1 MDRSARRHRL
11 DDAACSRDLEEVVAA
26 RLQTCSANVCMTHVR
41 TAARSL
47 AHRDQLSN
55 ASAAHFVREDEDP
68 CKMTY
73 SRMALIE
80 RDLSATTQM
89 QMHSQMGF
97 SCSNR
102 RAARQRQAS
111 GAAHTRHGGARL
123 ARACVTET
131 PQAESRATGGARLLA
146 QTTAAQLRMLITTT
160 RWTGPTCCWKTVA
173 MAGEWTAAGTATGRA
188 VLMVPVGA
196 VAMRRRAGGCSWRS
210 RGSREPRDGL
220 GGDSQHLLRFGH
232 STSYPPSFW
241 SQHSFVLVTTYFILL
256 HYKTRLGQP
265 SSGRWEEGKEG
276 AHP

>member
-102 RAARQRQAS
+102 RAAQQRQDS
-111 GAAHTRHGGARL
+111 GAAHTQHGGARL
-123 ARACVTET
+123 ARAYVTET

-146 QTTAAQLRMLITTT
+146 QTT
-160 RWTGPTCCWKTVA
+160 VA
-173 MAGEWTAAGTATGRA
+173 RVGLAAGEQWSRARKARGPVRAA
-188 VLMVPVGA
+188 VL
-196 VAMRRRAGGCSWRS
+196 
-210 RGSREPRDGL
+210 RES
-220 GGDSQHLLRFGH
+220 GGDG
-232 STSYPPSFW
+232 
-241 SQHSFVLVTTYFILL
+241 
-256 HYKTRLGQP
+256 
-265 SSGRWEEGKEG
+265 E
-276 AHP
+276 

>member
-1 MDRSARRHRL
+1 MAATPYYMKKYDIPATCYFTLFSLSLDANRLDASNGL
-11 DDAACSRDLEEVVAA
+11 DDAACSRDVEEVVAA
-26 RLQTCSANVCMTHVR
+26 GLQTCCANVCMTHVR
-41 TAARSL
+41 TAARS
-47 AHRDQLSN
+47 HTHCDQLSN

-111 GAAHTRHGGARL
+111 GAAHTQHGGARL
-123 ARACVTET
+123 ARAYVTET

-220 GGDSQHLLRFGH
+220 RHAWRRRCRAHDHNR
-232 STSYPPSFW
+232 ST
-241 SQHSFVLVTTYFILL
+241 TTEVQ
-256 HYKTRLGQP
+256 QP
-265 SSGRWEEGKEG
+265 KY
-276 AHP
+276 

>member
-1 MDRSARRHRL
+1 MCAVAGARLVRTSDPFGPVRTGSRCFGKSTAERNCERCRNTGRVAPLHCRSLHSRFTPATSTARVRVSAAPSGNFTLLNYDIPATCYFTLFSLSLDANRLDASNGL
-11 DDAACSRDLEEVVAA
+11 DDAACSRDVEEVVAA
-26 RLQTCSANVCMTHVR
+26 GLETCSATVCITHVR
-41 TAARSL
+41 TAARSHT
-47 AHRDQLSN
+47 HRDQLSN

-111 GAAHTRHGGARL
+111 GAAHTQHGGARL

-146 QTTAAQLRMLITTT
+146 QTTAAQLRMLT
-160 RWTGPTCCWKTVA
+160 
-173 MAGEWTAAGTATGRA
+173 
-188 VLMVPVGA
+188 
-196 VAMRRRAGGCSWRS
+196 
-210 RGSREPRDGL
+210 
-220 GGDSQHLLRFGH
+220 
-232 STSYPPSFW
+232 
-241 SQHSFVLVTTYFILL
+241 
-256 HYKTRLGQP
+256 
-265 SSGRWEEGKEG
+265 
-276 AHP
+276 

>member
-1 MDRSARRHRL
+1 MRHR
-11 DDAACSRDLEEVVAA
+11 DAA
-26 RLQTCSANVCMTHVR
+26 
-41 TAARSL
+41 
-47 AHRDQLSN
+47 
-55 ASAAHFVREDEDP
+55 
-68 CKMTY
+68 
-73 SRMALIE
+73 
-80 RDLSATTQM
+80 
-89 QMHSQMGF
+89 
-97 SCSNR
+97 
-102 RAARQRQAS
+102 S
-111 GAAHTRHGGARL
+111 G
-123 ARACVTET
+123 EW
-131 PQAESRATGGARLLA
+131 ATGGAKLLA
-146 QTTAAQLRMLITTT
+146 QATAAQLGMLITTT

-276 AHP
+276 ENPWWCVHSRFCGVQGSRSVRFSSSSALPEHGVGILRPNIV

>member
-1 MDRSARRHRL
+1 
-11 DDAACSRDLEEVVAA
+11 
-26 RLQTCSANVCMTHVR
+26 MTHVR
-41 TAARSL
+41 TAARSHT
-47 AHRDQLSN
+47 HRDQLSN

-102 RAARQRQAS
+102 RAAQQRQDS

-146 QTTAAQLRMLITTT
+146 QTTAAQLENVDHHDTLDWANLLLEDGGDGRRVDSSGDGDGSSGADGACGCCGDAEAGWRLLMAV
-160 RWTGPTCCWKTVA
+160 TGLT
-173 MAGEWTAAGTATGRA
+173 GAAR
-188 VLMVPVGA
+188 
-196 VAMRRRAGGCSWRS
+196 RS
-210 RGSREPRDGL
+210 RGRLTAP
-220 GGDSQHLLRFGH
+220 LRFGH
-232 STSYPPSFW
+232 STTAPLRFGHSTPSFW
-241 SQHSFVLVTTYFILL
+241 SRLILSCSIIKHAWANL
-256 HYKTRLGQP
+256 PPADGRKARRVPILGA
-265 SSGRWEEGKEG
+265 RR
-276 AHP
+276 